1 MFGFTSNQL
10 AYFGHFNKHIFI
22 SGDLHFQVEDIIE
35 AIEDAG
41 FEAEIIPESAVSQ
54 PKSQKTLSAQFRI
67 GGMTCANCVN
77 SVEGILKK
85 LPGVKGA
92 VVALATSLGE
102 VEYIPSAISKDEI
115 VQAIEDAGFDAAL
128 LQSSDQDKVLLN
140 VQGLHFEEDVDVL
153 HDILK
158 KMEGLRQFGVNFAN
172 SEVDIVFDPEVVG
185 LRQIVDTIETE
196 SNNRLKAHVQNPYIR
211 AASNDAQEASKTL
224 HLLRFSLFLS
234 VSLVSPSILKT

>member
-1 MFGFTSNQL
+1 
-10 AYFGHFNKHIFI
+10 
-22 SGDLHFQVEDIIE
+22 
-35 AIEDAG
+35 
-41 FEAEIIPESAVSQ
+41 
-54 PKSQKTLSAQFRI
+54 
-67 GGMTCANCVN
+67 MTCAACVN

-85 LPGVKGA
+85 LPGVKRA

-102 VEYIPSAISKDEI
+102 VEYDPSAISKDEI

-128 LQSSDQDKVLLN
+128 LQSSEQDKVLLS
-140 VQGLHFEEDVDVL
+140 VTGLHFAGDVDVL

-158 KMEGLRQFGVNFAN
+158 KMEGLRQFGVSFAN

-185 LRQIVDTIETE
+185 LRQIVDTIEME

-224 HLLRFSLFLS
+224 HLLHFSLFLS
-234 VSLVSPSILKT
+234 VSLVSPAILKI